1 MHKSKRIIIIS
12 DVSYKP
18 VKLFLD
24 TSNKFAKGFTR
35 LGHDVRCFHYNNILK
50 QLSPFKSK
58 KLASYFYKKKADSI
72 LSNFAKNYKP
82 DIVVIGFPRSFDGIS
97 VIRLREAVPRAI
109 LVGGDGDPW
118 PKLNP
123 GRIETAKH
131 FDILTS
137 TNDGSWLQDY
147 RDAGVPFCVFMPNF
161 CDSDTDHR
169 YDVDPEWETDILW
182 TGKAKH
188 HAYSGETLREELV
201 EKLSH
206 RNNCR
211 IYGCLGRPNI
221 GGIDSLYAM
230 SGARI
235 GLSISA
241 TEPVKLYDSDRLI
254 RLLSCGT
261 FVLAR
266 RFPDCELLF
275 KDGEHI
281 KYFDTIEEFF
291 DLAEWYLQHEKE
303 RKRIA
308 DAGMKRTHGQFNCT
322 NIAGYLLELV
332 EKRRYGAPW
341 FEHLSTAKMGR

>member
-1 MHKSKRIIIIS
+1 MKKILIIS
-12 DVSYKP
+12 DFSYKP
-18 VKLFLD
+18 VKMFID
-24 TSNKFAKGFTR
+24 QSNKLAKGFIR
-35 LGHDVRCFHYNNILK
+35 LGHDVRCIYYNNILQ
-50 QLSPFKSK
+50 QLSMFKSK
-58 KLASYFYKKKADSI
+58 KLTSFFYKKNADEI
-72 LSNFAKNYKP
+72 LAGFVKNYQP
-82 DIVVIGFPRSFDGIS
+82 DIIVIGLPRNFDGAS
-97 VIRLREAVPRAI
+97 VNLLRDVAPQATLI
-109 LVGGDGDPW
+109 GGDGDPW
-118 PKLNP
+118 PKANP

-131 FDILTS
+131 LDILTS
-137 TNDGSWLQDY
+137 TNDGSWLQEY
-147 RDAGVPFCVFMPNF
+147 RDAGVPFCVFMSNF

-169 YDVDPEWETDILW
+169 YKVGSEWESDIIW

-188 HAYSGETLREELV
+188 HACSHETIREELV
-201 EKLSH
+201 EKIS
-206 RNNCR
+206 RWENCA

-221 GGIDSLYAM
+221 GGMDILYAV

-281 KYFDTIEEFF
+281 RYFDTVDEFF
-291 DLAEWYLQHEKE
+291 ELADWYLQHENE

-308 DAGMKRTHGQFNCT
+308 DAGMERTHKQFNCT

-332 EKRRYGAPW
+332 EKRKYSAPW
-341 FEHLSTAKMGR
+341 FEHLSTAKLGR